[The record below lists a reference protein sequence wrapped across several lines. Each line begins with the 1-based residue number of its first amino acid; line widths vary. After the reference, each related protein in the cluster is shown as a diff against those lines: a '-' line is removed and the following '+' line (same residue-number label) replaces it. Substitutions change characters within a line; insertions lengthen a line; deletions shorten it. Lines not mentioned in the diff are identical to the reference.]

1 MKEIHLGQVLTK
13 KRRRL
18 GITQDE
24 LALYMGVSKAA
35 VSKWETGTTYPDIT
49 LLPRLAGYFHISIDE
64 LMGYTPQMTRE
75 EIRKLYRQLSEEF
88 ASQPIGQVL
97 VHCREI
103 AEKYASCFPLLYQIG
118 SLYVNYGAMA
128 GEQEKTRKIYE
139 DARELFKRVKTGTD
153 DIDLAKQ
160 ALNMEALCML
170 LLNRPK
176 DVLDL
181 LGQPDCSMTAP
192 EPLLASAYQMLGSLK
207 QAEGILQTGIYY
219 HMLVIMNLFS
229 VYLGLCLDD
238 AGRFHE
244 IYQKAMHM
252 SAVFGLEKL
261 HPGMLLSFYLTA
273 SRGFMK
279 LGDTEKALEVLEQY
293 ALLAAGNIYPLH
305 LKGDRFF
312 DLIDNWLEH
321 TLVLGDALPRDSRTI
336 QKSLVDAVEHS
347 RVFLPLQNHPQ
358 FQGIIRRLKSIAPG
372 NADKEVSHDSETIKK
387 NSR

>member
-35 VSKWETGTTYPDIT
+35 VSKWETGTTYTDIT

-139 DARELFKRVKTGTD
+139 DARELFK
-153 DIDLAKQ
+153 L
-160 ALNMEALCML
+160 
-170 LLNRPK
+170 
-176 DVLDL
+176 
-181 LGQPDCSMTAP
+181 
-192 EPLLASAYQMLGSLK
+192 
-207 QAEGILQTGIYY
+207 
-219 HMLVIMNLFS
+219 
-229 VYLGLCLDD
+229 
-238 AGRFHE
+238 
-244 IYQKAMHM
+244 
-252 SAVFGLEKL
+252 
-261 HPGMLLSFYLTA
+261 
-273 SRGFMK
+273 
-279 LGDTEKALEVLEQY
+279 Y
-293 ALLAAGNIYPLH
+293 A
-305 LKGDRFF
+305 
-312 DLIDNWLEH
+312 
-321 TLVLGDALPRDSRTI
+321 
-336 QKSLVDAVEHS
+336 VDAYACAE
-347 RVFLPLQNHPQ
+347 
-358 FQGIIRRLKSIAPG
+358 
-372 NADKEVSHDSETIKK
+372 
-387 NSR
+387 